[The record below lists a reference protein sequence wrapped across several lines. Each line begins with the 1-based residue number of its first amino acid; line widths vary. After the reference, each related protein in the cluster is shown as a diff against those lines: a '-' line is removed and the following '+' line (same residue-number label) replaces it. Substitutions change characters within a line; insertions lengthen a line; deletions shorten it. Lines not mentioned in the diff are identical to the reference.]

1 MLISQLKKIGILNP
15 SEVLYNPS
23 YEQLFK
29 EETTSNLTGFEKV
42 QVTESG
48 AVNVMTGVFTGRS
61 PKDKSF

>member
-1 MLISQLKKIGILNP
+1 MLISQLEKIGILNP

-42 QVTESG
+42 QVG
-48 AVNVMTGVFTGRS
+48 FTL
-61 PKDKSF
+61 KINAELYIVLKCALHHV